1 MGQREPPCGGG
12 QPSGKAPPVHA
23 PRLPPPPP
31 LSDDTTLFLDF
42 DGTLVE
48 LAAGPDE
55 VHVLNDLPT
64 LLADVS
70 RRLDGR
76 LAIVSG
82 RSVEWLAHTGVGDH
96 ALSGTHGSELRLAGG
111 PLERP
116 ERPAALDDIEGAFQR
131 FADDR
136 PGVIVERKTL
146 AAGLH
151 FRRVPEHEEAAHA
164 LAKEW
169 GERSGLAVQPGK
181 MMVELRLPGGSKGTA
196 LAALMEREPFAG
208 GRPVFLG
215 DDVTDEDGFRAAREA
230 GGLGVLVGP
239 TRDTA
244 ATHRLAH
251 VAAVHAWLR
260 G

>member
-1 MGQREPPCGGG
+1 M
-12 QPSGKAPPVHA
+12 HA
-23 PRLPPPPP
+23 PLLPPPPP
-31 LSDDTTLFLDF
+31 LAADASLFLDF

-55 VHVLNDLPT
+55 VHVLNDLPA

-82 RSVEWLAHTGVGDH
+82 RSVEWLAHTGVGEH

-111 PLERP
+111 TLERP
-116 ERPAALDDIEGAFQR
+116 ERPTVFDAIEGAFQV
-131 FADDR
+131 FADER
-136 PGVIVERKTL
+136 PGVIVERKAL

-151 FRRVPEHEEAAHA
+151 FRKVPEHEAAAHA
-164 LAKEW
+164 LAAEW

-196 LAALMEREPFAG
+196 VTALMAREPFRA

-215 DDVTDEDGFRAAREA
+215 DDVTDEDGFAAVADA
-230 GGLGVLVGP
+230 GGTGVLVGAP
-239 TRDTA
+239 RDTRA
-244 ATHRLAH
+244 SHRLPD
-251 VAAVHAWLR
+251 VAAVHAWLA